1 MAQKHMQPLHISR
14 RELILGLIATTV
26 GCTEKVQNSPI
37 GTPEEEPI
45 EHYAKTATP
54 TATPEATPTATP
66 TATPEATPTATPEAP
81 PTTTFVGQRK
91 FRNDLSC
98 SPYGLYE
105 IPVFYE
111 NPGSIEPDDFT
122 YKEVV
127 DESIEHWNGI
137 TSTLPYPFLLK
148 HTEERSDAKIL
159 IAFRSPNWKCGN
171 KISPDI
177 VGCAPVIHACTPPLT
192 SPADLVV
199 SDRFQKD
206 YTTELT
212 IHEMGHALGLK
223 HSDDLDYAYQ
233 YDDAPSGLKKLM
245 KSINPSNLGDLRMG
259 VWEQGTYTWNITDF
273 NVYID
278 YGEFYND
285 THNRIKRQVEYALSY
300 WESDPHNYLSR
311 QVSFELSDNPNS
323 EIIIKFADAT
333 DCPEGKDLFC
343 GDFTGNDYDSDGVYD
358 QYYQL
363 RLQIPSK
370 TVEYFSWLVGYGIAQ
385 TFRIDSNANR
395 DLPAPFRKPYTE
407 SQWTNWWK
415 LYQY

>member
-26 GCTEKVQNSPI
+26 GCIENVPNSPI

-54 TATPEATPTATP
+54 TATPEVTP
-66 TATPEATPTATPEAP
+66 TATPEATPTAISEVTPTATPE
-81 PTTTFVGQRK
+81 K
-91 FRNDLSC
+91 DLNDN
-98 SPYGLYE
+98 PYGTYE
-105 IPVFYE
+105 ILVSYE
-111 NPGSIEPDDFT
+111 NPGSTPPSDYT
-122 YKEVV
+122 YEEVV
-127 DESIEHWNGI
+127 KQSIIYWNGVQ
-137 TSTLPYPFLLK
+137 SKLPYPVSLK
-148 HTEERSDAKIL
+148 YTSKLADAHIL
-159 IAFRSPNWKCGN
+159 IQFQVPGICGD
-171 KISPDI
+171 KEGDEV
-177 VGCAPVIHACTPPLT
+177 VGCAQVIHAGSQQPTFPVELQ
-192 SPADLVV
+192 V
-199 SDRFQKD
+199 SDRFQKE
-206 YTTELT
+206 YTSKITR
-212 IHEMGHALGLK
+212 HEIGHAIGLK
-223 HSDDLDYAYQ
+223 HSHDPAYAYQ
-233 YDDAPSGLKKLM
+233 YESANNELIELMAPSLI
-245 KSINPSNLGDLRMG
+245 SQLGDLRVG
-259 VWEQGTYTWNITDF
+259 VWERGIYTWNITDF

-285 THNRIKRQVEYALSY
+285 THNRIKRQVEYALRY

-333 DCPEGKDLFC
+333 NCPEGEDLFC
-343 GDFTGNDYDSDGVYD
+343 GDFTGNDYDGDGVYD

-370 TVEYFSWLVGYGIAQ
+370 TVEYFSWLVGYRIAQ

-407 SQWTNWWK
+407 SQWTTWWK